1 MQSQESLQKIPV
13 KNVCENSEV
22 DNTVQIAAGDSAQSI
37 GPTNV
42 IATPITAHPQM
53 SKNNL
58 NLPVYRAFVN
68 GNPPTIANIPP
79 TNNNGAHVSFYP
91 HLPIPSTWVTPYQ
104 MPLPFPPLNLAQQPH
119 EYIPSKSFS

>member
-1 MQSQESLQKIPV
+1 MQSQDSLQKIPQV
-13 KNVCENSEV
+13 QNVGENNEV

-42 IATPITAHPQM
+42 IATPITAIPQILN
-53 SKNNL
+53 SNL

-68 GNPPTIANIPP
+68 GNPSTIANTTTI
-79 TNNNGAHVSFYP
+79 TYNRAYVSFYP

-104 MPLPFPPLNLAQQPH
+104 MPLPFL
-119 EYIPSKSFS
+119 PSKGSLVGKPVSEVL